1 MATHLIRSSSSGRAH
16 RTQKVDHFTMALDT
30 SVLNSS
36 AIENNFKIAQ
46 VLKIRGEIPHAIN
59 KFKDVCYSLE
69 KVVKMNPSAQCE
81 LHFIPMSL
89 GELSKIYQEKE
100 DIEKALA
107 FTKCQRAFLEFMANN
122 KPNQEGECSTDGGED
137 ELPEHTL
144 PELFSEMT
152 RAFEME
158 DAPPPKNPQEVVQ
171 LFLEAQKKQEQ
182 ETARRNLEMLNKLTE
197 ERKRKLESS
206 RWGQTVEWVNQNPIK
221 LAVFCLVFLGV
232 FLAIAIPMIR
242 LEKIDPSEPIRQ
254 LRDEAARKAAKKRGV
269 DPNQAHQHHH
279 HSHGE
284 PKMTQEDMKKFQ
296 EMVNEL
302 KKKTEEQ
309 AKQRAQRDDNL

>member
-1 MATHLIRSSSSGRAH
+1 MT
-16 RTQKVDHFTMALDT
+16 LDT

-46 VLKIRGEIPHAIN
+46 VLKIRNEIPRAIN

-69 KVVKMNPSAQCE
+69 KIVKMNPSAQCE
-81 LHFIPMSL
+81 LHLIPMSL

-107 FTKCQRAFLEFMANN
+107 FIKCQRGFLEYMANN

-144 PELFSEMT
+144 PDLFAEMT

-158 DAPPPKNPQEVVQ
+158 DAPPPKDPQEVVQ

-182 ETARRNLEMLNKLTE
+182 ETARKNMEMLNRLAE

-206 RWGQTVEWVNQNPIK
+206 RWEQTLEWVNNNPIK
-221 LAVFCLVFLGV
+221 LAVFCLCFLGV
-232 FLAIAIPMIR
+232 FLAIALPMIN
-242 LEKIDPSEPIRQ
+242 LEKMDPSEPVRK
-254 LRDEAARKAAKKRGV
+254 LRDEAAEKAKRKAGADG
-269 DPNQAHQHHH
+269 HHHHHHH
-279 HSHGE
+279 HSHAE
-284 PKMTQEDMKKFQ
+284 PKMSQEEMKQFQ
-296 EMVNEL
+296 EMVREL
-302 KKKTEEQ
+302 KKKSEEQ
-309 AKQRAQRDDNL
+309 AKQAKQQRDDNL